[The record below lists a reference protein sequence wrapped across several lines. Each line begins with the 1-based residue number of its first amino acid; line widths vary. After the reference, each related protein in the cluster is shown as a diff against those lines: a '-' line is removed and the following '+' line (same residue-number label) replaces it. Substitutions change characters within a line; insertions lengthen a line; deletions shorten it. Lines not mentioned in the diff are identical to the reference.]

1 MPKLIKFINK
11 ILKKK
16 ISQLKA
22 TKIELIQNQMIL
34 EKETEQMHLKVKVIR
49 KAMLSLMSMVKM
61 ERKMRIKT
69 ERFKNEELKA
79 MDSQT

>member
-1 MPKLIKFINK
+1 
-11 ILKKK
+11 
-16 ISQLKA
+16 
-22 TKIELIQNQMIL
+22 MIL
-34 EKETEQMHLKVKVIR
+34 EKEKEQMHLKVKVIR

-61 ERKMRIKT
+61 GRKMRIKT